1 MQCEM
6 CGKEAR
12 LFKTRIEGTVL
23 NVCRSCSA
31 YGEVI
36 SEVKREV
43 LPKRKIKPKK
53 PEPEVIF
60 IVDENYPQIIK
71 ERREKLGLKQEELA
85 RKISEKESVINKLE
99 SGSMIPNLKLA
110 KKLERFLKVKLIS
123 EELAEVKPSPQQS
136 PKLKETYT
144 MGDFITIK

>member
-1 MQCEM
+1 
-6 CGKEAR
+6 
-12 LFKTRIEGTVL
+12 
-23 NVCRSCSA
+23 
-31 YGEVI
+31 
-36 SEVKREV
+36 V
-43 LPKRKIKPKK
+43 LPKKEIKPQE
-53 PEPEVIF
+53 PEQEVIF